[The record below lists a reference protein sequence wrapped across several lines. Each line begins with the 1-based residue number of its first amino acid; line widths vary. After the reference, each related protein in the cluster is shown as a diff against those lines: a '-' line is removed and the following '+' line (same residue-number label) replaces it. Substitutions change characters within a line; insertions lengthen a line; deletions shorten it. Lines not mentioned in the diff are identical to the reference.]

1 MNEAELADLA
11 DANYA
16 YSRVLLAA
24 NIDGGES
31 RDSEGLLLTIT
42 GLPTPAFNVAFVLQ
56 PLADPARQL
65 RDAISRFEARPV
77 PFQISI
83 RDRLDPLAER
93 ACVELGLVAMDE
105 LLPGMVLSDLT
116 VTDRYRTPDWL
127 RIAPVDETNVDHYIA
142 VAARAFGAPKDLIAQ
157 LSTPRL
163 LAAPGLE
170 TYVGYVNDTPVATAV
185 LMMAQGVAGI
195 FNIATEESYRRRGIG
210 EAMTSHVIRIGRQ
223 SGCRIA
229 ALQASAV
236 GRSLYERMGFRL
248 VSPYLEFRRP
258 A

>member
-1 MNEAELADLA
+1 VNDGELADLA

-31 RDSEGLLLTIT
+31 WDAEGLVLTIT
-42 GLPTPAFNVAFVLQ
+42 GLPSPAFNVGFVLQ
-56 PLADPARQL
+56 PLVDPARQL
-65 RDAISRFEARPV
+65 REAISRFEMRGV
-77 PFQISI
+77 PFQISV

-93 ACVELGLVAMDE
+93 ACVELGLAAMDE
-105 LLPGMVLSDLT
+105 LLPGMALADFSVA
-116 VTDRYRTPDWL
+116 DRFRSPDWL
-127 RIAPVDETNVDHYIA
+127 RIEPVDETNVDHYVA
-142 VAARAFGAPKDLIAQ
+142 VAARAFGAPRDLIAQ
-157 LSTPRL
+157 LSTPRVL
-163 LAAPGLE
+163 SAPGLE
-170 TYVGYVNDTPVATAV
+170 TYVGYVDDTPVATAV
-185 LMMAQGVAGI
+185 VVMAQGVAGI

-210 EAMTSHVIRIGRQ
+210 EAMTAHVIRIGREA
-223 SGCRIA
+223 GCRIA
-229 ALQASAV
+229 TLQASTV